1 MDLILL
7 GAPGAGKGTQG
18 ALLAER
24 LNVPKIATGDILRD
38 ALRRETPLGLQ
49 AKRYMEAGALVPDD
63 VILGLVRDALAE
75 PGAERG
81 AIFDGFP
88 RTVAQAE
95 ALIGILAERQR
106 SLDAVA
112 LLEVPDETIVERIA
126 HRRSCAECGRV
137 YNSGGNGSGAARRC
151 EHCQG
156 QLVQRVDDAEETVR
170 RRLREYRDKTA
181 PVVSFYEARNI
192 PVRRVD
198 GDRPV
203 EEVQQDLLRVVR
215 R

>member
-24 LNVPKIATGDILRD
+24 LNIPKIATGDILRD
-38 ALRRETPLGLQ
+38 AVRRETALGLE
-49 AKRYMEAGALVPDD
+49 AKRYMDAGALVPDD

-75 PGAERG
+75 PEAERG

-95 ALIGILAERQR
+95 ALTGILAERQR
-106 SLDAVA
+106 SLDAIA
-112 LLEVPDETIVERIA
+112 LLEVPDETIVERLA
-126 HRRSCAECGRV
+126 GRRTCGQCGRV
-137 YNSGGNGSGAARRC
+137 YNVAANGESGVSRC
-151 EHCQG
+151 DHCTG
-156 QLVQRVDDAEETVR
+156 ELIQRIDDAADTVR
-170 RRLREYRDKTA
+170 RRLQEYRTKTA
-181 PVVSFYEARNI
+181 PVVAFYDARKV

-203 EEVQQDLLRVVR
+203 EEVQHDLLELVHR
-215 R
+215 